1 MCDDPMLH
9 FSADRHEHSGVG
21 SSRSRTQNRKRHL
34 SSSSDSFRV
43 SPAARR
49 RRRSSPSEAIWV
61 PAETSN
67 TNLAHLVGSSKF
79 TTSRAYDDSRVNP
92 ERMRN
97 LSEGTASDMF
107 GPTLPPTVLSKDA
120 ENRSGSDIKKR
131 RLRTSKDKENS
142 SRKMTGKSV
151 RKSAAHSGSDHKHK
165 VTRSR
170 DRSSTARGK
179 RSSRSRSPSS
189 ATSGSSGSQSRRT
202 PRARSGSSVP
212 LSRSRRKAPGTR
224 RSRSLSSHSD
234 SGREVRVRRSSS
246 SSSRSVGSRH
256 RSKSR
261 TKESRDFRSNGGRK
275 GRGFVRLG
283 SYDRRTEHTAISRF
297 RNVFPRKNRSFSFR
311 RKSRSSSRDRTRKE
325 GENWSGRKGEN
336 VDHQSE
342 RNTDRKERRPSAK
355 STAADKDVHGIPLA
369 NYTSSDSDDGT
380 KTSRNKSEV
389 AEKTLAAAG
398 KVTDSKQP
406 TSGRISDTI
415 ATVAAEHDKNAR
427 AKPDDKPKET
437 LEDME
442 LFLKQLKANKQ
453 QQMLKK

>member
-1 MCDDPMLH
+1 
-9 FSADRHEHSGVG
+9 
-21 SSRSRTQNRKRHL
+21 
-34 SSSSDSFRV
+34 
-43 SPAARR
+43 
-49 RRRSSPSEAIWV
+49 V
-61 PAETSN
+61 PAETSK

-92 ERMRN
+92 ERLRN
-97 LSEGTASDMF
+97 LSEGTAGDMF
-107 GPTLPPTVLSKDA
+107 GPTLPPTVQSKDA
-120 ENRSGSDIKKR
+120 EDRSGSDIKKR
-131 RLRTSKDKENS
+131 RLQTSKDKQKS

-151 RKSAAHSGSDHKHK
+151 RRSAAHSDSDHKHK

-170 DRSSTARGK
+170 DSSSTSHGK
-179 RSSRSRSPSS
+179 RSSRSRSP
-189 ATSGSSGSQSRRT
+189 SSGSQSRRT

-212 LSRSRRKAPGTR
+212 LSRSRRKALGTR

-234 SGREVRVRRSSS
+234 SGREVRVQRSSS

-275 GRGFVRLG
+275 GRGFVRRG
-283 SYDRRTEHTAISRF
+283 SYDRRTQHTAISRF

-325 GENWSGRKGEN
+325 EANWSGRKGEN

-342 RNTDRKERRPSAK
+342 RNTDRKERRPSVK
-355 STAADKDVHGIPLA
+355 SAAADKDVHGIPLA

-380 KTSRNKSEV
+380 KTSRSKSEV
-389 AEKTLAAAG
+389 AEKTPVTAG

-406 TSGRISDTI
+406 TSGRSSDTI
-415 ATVAAEHDKNAR
+415 ATVAAEHDKNTR